1 MWTRILP
8 NGTGTVNQK
17 GLEFYHKV
25 IDKCLELDI
34 EPWITLYHWDL
45 PQVLEDKGGWAN
57 RDILDWFSEYTE
69 LLTKEYGNKV
79 KNWMVLNEPAA
90 YTAVGY
96 LAGMHAP
103 GYIAPKKFLAA
114 AHHATMVQGIAGR
127 IIRKNV
133 AEANIGTTF
142 SCSVVQPKKKGHEK
156 AAFRGNILLNKF
168 FDSLNKF
175 VILSGVAH
183 AQ

>member
-1 MWTRILP
+1 
-8 NGTGTVNQK
+8 
-17 GLEFYHKV
+17 
-25 IDKCLELDI
+25 
-34 EPWITLYHWDL
+34 
-45 PQVLEDKGGWAN
+45 
-57 RDILDWFSEYTE
+57 
-69 LLTKEYGNKV
+69 
-79 KNWMVLNEPAA
+79 MVLNEPAA

-156 AAFRGNILLNKF
+156 AAFRGNILLNRLFIEPLLGMGYPTKDYKF
-168 FDSLNKF
+168 IQGIEKFIQEGDMEKAAFEMDFIGLQNLSL
-175 VILSGVAH
+175 IH
-183 AQ
+183 I